1 MQNLDTQSDE
11 FPRARLIN
19 LAGLRERAS
28 IPTEW
33 LIEGIYPL
41 GEIILMVGEPHSG
54 KTYVALDQGLA
65 VAYGAPW
72 LGIYDV
78 PRPRPVLYVPTEGS
92 GAGFVIIDVLADV
105 TPGVDENSKEMG
117 DMFARLR
124 SLSNKTKVTYLVLHH
139 FGKNAARG
147 PRGHSSLHAVTD
159 LQVAVT
165 DQTVP
170 DGSGGIMMTA
180 VRLTNLRSEGGKNRN
195 EDPWSAISVDL
206 HKVRPDD
213 VRP

>member
-78 PRPRPVLYVPTEGS
+78 PRPRPVLYVPTEGIK
-92 GAGFVIIDVLADV
+92 GIAKRV
-105 TPGVDENSKEMG
+105 TVVAQRRVHIMATTNSCTRAIG
-117 DMFARLR
+117 LTSALTRAPRWHSNTDCARRLQRHVRQPIAPSRR
-124 SLSNKTKVTYLVLHH
+124 SY
-139 FGKNAARG
+139 RG
-147 PRGHSSLHAVTD
+147 PVF
-159 LQVAVT
+159 VAF
-165 DQTVP
+165 P
-170 DGSGGIMMTA
+170 
-180 VRLTNLRSEGGKNRN
+180 
-195 EDPWSAISVDL
+195 
-206 HKVRPDD
+206 
-213 VRP
+213 